1 MIWQTDFK
9 EKYGYEPRA
18 AVPTYG
24 TPERWDDILDGSV
37 LFQTILRRHRDVG
50 GGEKFV
56 DALRNIERRMK
67 HMQDEY
73 DQIEED
79 SRDWLAEVGHP
90 APTDEEWA
98 NMERELNERGG
109 WIT

>member
-24 TPERWDDILDGSV
+24 KPETWDDILDGSELLRMV
-37 LFQTILRRHRDVG
+37 LRRHQEVG

-56 DALRNIERRMK
+56 DALRNIERTMK
-67 HMQDEY
+67 DWQDEW
-73 DQIEED
+73 DEAAERG
-79 SRDWLAEVGHP
+79 RDYLAEVGHP
-90 APTDEEWA
+90 APTDEELED
-98 NMERELNERGG
+98 MERELKERGG
-109 WIT
+109 WI